1 MEVIDVNPKNTIKL
15 VGTYV
20 IVGAASSAG
29 AALWTKVLQGKC
41 SEVAQRV
48 KAKKSNKVIDFKQAK
63 KRLSHG

>member
-1 MEVIDVNPKNTIKL
+1 MEVIDVNPKNIIKL

-20 IVGAASSAG
+20 IVGAASTAG

-48 KAKKSNKVIDFKQAK
+48 KAKNQTK
-63 KRLSHG
+63 

>member
-1 MEVIDVNPKNTIKL
+1 MNPKNIIKL

-20 IVGAASSAG
+20 IVGAASTAG

-48 KAKKSNKVIDFKQAK
+48 KAKKSNEDGKVIDFKQAK